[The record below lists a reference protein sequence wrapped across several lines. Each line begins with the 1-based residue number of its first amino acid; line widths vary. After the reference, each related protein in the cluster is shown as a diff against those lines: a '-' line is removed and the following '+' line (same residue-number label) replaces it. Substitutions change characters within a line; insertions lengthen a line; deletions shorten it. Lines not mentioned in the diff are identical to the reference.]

1 MGASGLTVDIVTGF
15 LGSGKTTLL
24 KQVLA
29 RGMGDKK
36 VAVIVNEIGQ
46 IGIDGRQ
53 IECMNVEQMIELDNG
68 CICCTVNYQF
78 GMAVRSIIE
87 TVDPHLLIIET
98 TGLANPYPLAE
109 EIRNVGLRL
118 DAVITVVDVA
128 NVGQTIKEASVV
140 ADQIEAADF
149 LVLNK
154 TDLVT
159 PRELRKVEKR
169 MRRLNRRALTLETT
183 FGALDAEVLFAT
195 SASTH
200 RERLDRERE
209 HAASCHDANCHDPHH
224 AHGGNGRGANHL
236 VEDAMSAFSF
246 ESHVPLD
253 RDRFEKLLRKLPS
266 SIYRAKGMIH
276 FEGEGWPSLFNFTC
290 GRYDFDWC
298 PLPLGDG
305 FRSQGVFIG
314 KQAERDRRKILET
327 LEKCKVSVAG
337 SATS

>member
-24 KQVLA
+24 KQVLS

-36 VAVIVNEIGQ
+36 VAVIVNEIGE
-46 IGIDGRQ
+46 IGIDGRA

-87 TVDPHLLIIET
+87 TVDPHLLVIET

-109 EIRNVGLRL
+109 EIRNIGLRL
-118 DAVITVVDVA
+118 DAIITVVDAA
-128 NVGQTIKEASVV
+128 NVERAMKEASVV
-140 ADQIEAADF
+140 RDQIEAADF

-159 PRELRKVEKR
+159 PRELKKIEKR
-169 MRRLNRRALTLETT
+169 VRRLNGRALALETT
-183 FGALDAEVLFAT
+183 YGALDAEVLFAT
-195 SASTH
+195 SAGAH
-200 RERLDRERE
+200 RERLERERAHE
-209 HAASCHDANCHDPHH
+209 CGGGHCDHP
-224 AHGGNGRGANHL
+224 AHGGNGRSHL
-236 VEDAMSAFSF
+236 DEDQIAAFSF
-246 ESHVPLD
+246 ESRAPLD
-253 RDRFEKLLRKLPS
+253 RDRFERLLRRLPS
-266 SIYRAKGMIH
+266 TVYRAKGMVH
-276 FEGEGWPSLFNFTC
+276 FEGESWPSLFNYTC

-314 KQAERDRRKILET
+314 KRVERDRAGILNK
-327 LEKCKVSVAG
+327 LEKCKTG
-337 SATS
+337 G

>member
-24 KQVLA
+24 KQVLS

-36 VAVIVNEIGQ
+36 VAVIVNEIGE
-46 IGIDGRQ
+46 IGIDGRA

-87 TVDPHLLIIET
+87 TVDPHLLVIET

-109 EIRNVGLRL
+109 EIRNIGLRL
-118 DAVITVVDVA
+118 DAIITVVDAA
-128 NVGQTIKEASVV
+128 NVERAMKEASVV
-140 ADQIEAADF
+140 RDQIEAADF

-159 PRELRKVEKR
+159 PRELKKVEKR
-169 MRRLNRRALTLETT
+169 IRRMNGRALALETT
-183 FGALDAEVLFAT
+183 YGALDAEVLFAT

-200 RERLDRERE
+200 RERLDRA
-209 HAASCHDANCHDPHH
+209 HVCSDSHCDDP
-224 AHGGNGRGANHL
+224 AHGGNGHGKAHL
-236 VEDAMSAFSF
+236 SEDQIAAFSF
-246 ESHVPLD
+246 ESRAPFD
-253 RDRFEKLLRKLPS
+253 RDRFERLLRKLPD
-266 SIYRAKGMIH
+266 SIYRAKGMVH
-276 FEGEGWPSLFNFTC
+276 FEGEGWPSLFNYTC

-314 KQAERDRRKILET
+314 KRVEREQAGILNK
-327 LEKCKVSVAG
+327 LEKCKVEE
-337 SATS
+337 

>member
-24 KQVLA
+24 KQVLS

-36 VAVIVNEIGQ
+36 VAVIVNEIGE
-46 IGIDGRQ
+46 IGIDGRA

-87 TVDPHLLIIET
+87 TVDPHLLVIET

-109 EIRNVGLRL
+109 EIRNIGLRL
-118 DAVITVVDVA
+118 DAIITVVDAA
-128 NVGQTIKEASVV
+128 NVERTVKEASVV
-140 ADQIEAADF
+140 RDQIEAADF

-159 PRELRKVEKR
+159 ERELRKVEKR
-169 MRRLNRRALTLETT
+169 IRRMNGRALALETT
-183 FGALDAEVLFAT
+183 YGALDAEVLFAT
-195 SASTH
+195 SAGAH
-200 RERLDRERE
+200 RERLDR
-209 HAASCHDANCHDPHH
+209 AH
-224 AHGGNGRGANHL
+224 AHGCADAHCGDASHAAGNGHGKNHL
-236 VEDAMSAFSF
+236 TEDQIAAFSF
-246 ESHVPLD
+246 ESRAPFD
-253 RDRFEKLLRKLPS
+253 RDRFEKMLRKLPS
-266 SIYRAKGMIH
+266 TIYRAKGMIH
-276 FEGEGWPSLFNFTC
+276 FEGEGWPSLFNYTC

-298 PLPLGDG
+298 PLPLGEG

-314 KQAERDRRKILET
+314 KRVERDQAGILNK
-327 LEKCKVSVAG
+327 LEKCKVEG
-337 SATS
+337 

>member
-24 KQVLA
+24 KQVLS

-36 VAVIVNEIGQ
+36 VAVIVNEIGE

-98 TGLANPYPLAE
+98 TGLANPWPLAE

-128 NVGQTIKEASVV
+128 NVDRTIREASVV
-140 ADQIEAADF
+140 RDQIEAADF

-159 PRELRKVEKR
+159 PRELKKAEKR
-169 MRRLNRRALTLETT
+169 VRRFNGRALSLETT
-183 FGALDAEVLFAT
+183 YGALDAEVLFAT
-195 SASTH
+195 SASSH
-200 RERLDRERE
+200 RERLDAERAN
-209 HAASCHDANCHDPHH
+209 AAACASGDCGHPT
-224 AHGGNGRGANHL
+224 HGGNGHGTAHL
-236 VEDAMSAFSF
+236 SADEIAAFSF
-246 ESHVPLD
+246 ESRTPLD

-266 SIYRAKGMIH
+266 SVYRAKGMVH
-276 FEGEGWPSLFNFTC
+276 FEGEGWPSLFNYTC

-314 KQAERDRRKILET
+314 KRIERERPGILTKI
-327 LEKCKVSVAG
+327 EKCKVG
-337 SATS
+337 G

>member
-1 MGASGLTVDIVTGF
+1 MGASGLTVDIITGF

-36 VAVIVNEIGQ
+36 VAVIVNEIGE
-46 IGIDGRQ
+46 IGIDGRA

-78 GMAVRSIIE
+78 GMAVRSIVE
-87 TVDPHLLIIET
+87 TVDPHLLVIET

-109 EIRNVGLRL
+109 EIRNTGLRL
-118 DAVITVVDVA
+118 DAIITVVDAA
-128 NVGQTIKEASVV
+128 NVERASKEASVV

-149 LVLNK
+149 VVLNK

-159 PRELRKVEKR
+159 PRELRRAEKR
-169 MRRLNRRALTLETT
+169 VRRHNSRALMLETT
-183 FGALDAEVLFAT
+183 YGALDAEVLFAT
-195 SASTH
+195 SASAH
-200 RERLDRERE
+200 RERLD
-209 HAASCHDANCHDPHH
+209 HAKAHAGECPDPHCPDH
-224 AHGGNGRGANHL
+224 ARGGNGNGASHL
-236 VEDAMSAFSF
+236 AADAISAFSF
-246 ESHVPLD
+246 ESRTPLD
-253 RDRFEKLLRKLPS
+253 RNRFEKLLRRLPPS
-266 SIYRAKGMIH
+266 VYRAKGMIH
-276 FEGEGWPSLFNFTC
+276 FEGEGWPSLFNYTC

-314 KQAERDRRKILET
+314 KQIEREQRGILGR
-327 LEKCKVSVAG
+327 LERCKVEA
-337 SATS
+337 

>member
-24 KQVLA
+24 KQVLS

-36 VAVIVNEIGQ
+36 VAVIVNEIGE

-98 TGLANPYPLAE
+98 TGLANPFPLAE

-118 DAVITVVDVA
+118 DAVITVVDAA
-128 NVGQTIKEASVV
+128 NVEHTMKEASVV
-140 ADQIEAADF
+140 RDQIEAADF

-159 PRELRKVEKR
+159 PRELKRVEKR
-169 MRRLNRRALTLETT
+169 VRKMNRRALTLETVY
-183 FGALDAEVLFAT
+183 GALDAEVLFAT
-195 SASTH
+195 SAGSH

-209 HAASCHDANCHDPHH
+209 HATSCGDPGCGHEHH
-224 AHGGNGRGANHL
+224 SHGNGHGKNHL
-236 VEDAMSAFSF
+236 VADAVSAFSF
-246 ESHVPLD
+246 ESRTPLD

-266 SIYRAKGMIH
+266 NVYRAKGMVH

-314 KQAERDRRKILET
+314 KQIDRDRSDILKK
-327 LEKCKVSVAG
+327 LEKCKVEV
-337 SATS
+337 

>member
-24 KQVLA
+24 KQVLS

-36 VAVIVNEIGQ
+36 VAVIVNEIGE
-46 IGIDGRQ
+46 IGIDGRA

-109 EIRNVGLRL
+109 EIRNIGLRL
-118 DAVITVVDVA
+118 DAIITVVDAA
-128 NVGQTIKEASVV
+128 NVDRTVKEASVV
-140 ADQIEAADF
+140 RDQIEAADF

-159 PRELRKVEKR
+159 PRELKKVEKR
-169 MRRLNRRALTLETT
+169 IRRMNGRALALETT
-183 FGALDAEVLFAT
+183 YGALDAEVLFAT

-200 RERLDRERE
+200 RERLDRARA
-209 HAASCHDANCHDPHH
+209 HVCGDSHCDDP
-224 AHGGNGRGANHL
+224 AHGGNGHGKAHL
-236 VEDAMSAFSF
+236 AEDQIAAFSF
-246 ESHVPLD
+246 ESRARFD
-253 RDRFEKLLRKLPS
+253 RDRFERLLRKLPD
-266 SIYRAKGMIH
+266 SIYRAKGMVH
-276 FEGEGWPSLFNFTC
+276 FEGEGWPSLFNYTC

-314 KQAERDRRKILET
+314 KRVEREQAGILNK
-327 LEKCKVSVAG
+327 LEKCKVEG
-337 SATS
+337 

>member
-24 KQVLA
+24 KQVLS

-36 VAVIVNEIGQ
+36 VAVIVNEIGE

-118 DAVITVVDVA
+118 DAVITVVDSA
-128 NVGQTIKEASVV
+128 NVERTIKEASVV

-169 MRRLNRRALTLETT
+169 VRRLNRRALSLETVY
-183 FGALDAEVLFAT
+183 GALDAEVLFAT
-195 SASTH
+195 SASAH

-209 HAASCHDANCHDPHH
+209 HATSCRDPHCGDESH
-224 AHGGNGRGANHL
+224 VGHGHGHGGNGRGHL
-236 VEDAMSAFSF
+236 AADAISAFSF
-246 ESHVPLD
+246 ESRTPLD
-253 RDRFEKLLRKLPS
+253 RDRFEKLLRKLPDS
-266 SIYRAKGMIH
+266 VYRAKGMVH
-276 FEGEGWPSLFNFTC
+276 FEGEGWPSLFNYTC

-314 KQAERDRRKILET
+314 KQIERDRSGILGK
-327 LEKCKVSVAG
+327 LERCKVEG
-337 SATS
+337 

>member
-1 MGASGLTVDIVTGF
+1 MGASGLTVDIITGF

-36 VAVIVNEIGQ
+36 VAVIVNEIGE
-46 IGIDGRQ
+46 IGIDGRA

-109 EIRNVGLRL
+109 EIRNTGLRL
-118 DAVITVVDVA
+118 DAIVTVVDAA
-128 NVGQTIKEASVV
+128 NVDRSMKEAAVV
-140 ADQIEAADF
+140 ADQIDAADF
-149 LVLNK
+149 IVMNK

-159 PRELRKVEKR
+159 PRELKRAEKR
-169 MRRLNRRALTLETT
+169 VRRMNGRALMLETT
-183 FGALDAEVLFAT
+183 YGALDAEVLFAT

-200 RERLDRERE
+200 RERLDREAAHACAPGGCDHAE
-209 HAASCHDANCHDPHH
+209 HNHGAS
-224 AHGGNGRGANHL
+224 GKGHL
-236 VEDAMSAFSF
+236 ASDGISAFSF
-246 ESHVPLD
+246 ESEMPLD
-253 RDRFEKLLRKLPS
+253 RDRFERMLRKLPDS
-266 SIYRAKGMIH
+266 VYRAKGMVH
-276 FEGEGWPSLFNFTC
+276 FKGEGWPSLFNYTC

-298 PLPLGDG
+298 PLPLSEA

-314 KQAERDRRKILET
+314 KQIDREQKGILGK
-327 LEKCKVSVAG
+327 LEKCKILG
-337 SATS
+337 

>member
-24 KQVLA
+24 KQVLS

-36 VAVIVNEIGQ
+36 VAVIVNEIGE

-98 TGLANPYPLAE
+98 TGLANPFPLAE

-118 DAVITVVDVA
+118 DAVITVVDAA
-128 NVGQTIKEASVV
+128 NVEHTMKEASVV
-140 ADQIEAADF
+140 RDQIEAADF

-159 PRELRKVEKR
+159 PRELKRVEKR
-169 MRRLNRRALTLETT
+169 VRKMNRRALTLETVY
-183 FGALDAEVLFAT
+183 GALDAEVLFAT
-195 SASTH
+195 SAGSH

-209 HAASCHDANCHDPHH
+209 HDAACSDPGCGHEGH
-224 AHGGNGRGANHL
+224 SHGSGHGKNHL
-236 VEDAMSAFSF
+236 VADAVSAFSF
-246 ESHVPLD
+246 ESRTSLD

-266 SIYRAKGMIH
+266 NVYRAKGMVH

-314 KQAERDRRKILET
+314 KQIDRDRSDILKK
-327 LEKCKVSVAG
+327 LEKCKVEV
-337 SATS
+337 

>member
-24 KQVLA
+24 KQVLS

-36 VAVIVNEIGQ
+36 VAVIVNEIGE

-109 EIRNVGLRL
+109 EIRNTGLRL
-118 DAVITVVDVA
+118 DAVITVVDAA
-128 NVGQTIKEASVV
+128 NVLTTMKEASVV
-140 ADQIEAADF
+140 ADQLEAADF
-149 LVLNK
+149 VVMNK

-159 PRELRKVEKR
+159 PRELRKIE
-169 MRRLNRRALTLETT
+169 RRVRRRNRRALMLETT
-183 FGALDAEVLFAT
+183 YGALDAEVLFAT
-195 SASTH
+195 SASVH
-200 RERLDRERE
+200 RERLDRTGAHGAGA
-209 HAASCHDANCHDPHH
+209 HAGECHDPNCHDPGH
-224 AHGGNGRGANHL
+224 AAHRRGASHL
-236 VEDAMSAFSF
+236 ERDAISAFAF
-246 ESHVPLD
+246 ESRVPLD
-253 RDRFEKLLRKLPS
+253 RDRFEKLLRKLPD
-266 SIYRAKGMIH
+266 SIYRAKGMVH
-276 FEGEGWPSLFNFTC
+276 FEGEGWPSLFNYTC
-290 GRYDFDWC
+290 GRFDFDWC
-298 PLPLGDG
+298 PIPLSET

-314 KQAERDRRKILET
+314 KEADRVRGKILERV
-327 LEKCKVSVAG
+327 EQCKAG
-337 SATS
+337 

>member
-1 MGASGLTVDIVTGF
+1 MGASGLTVDIITGF

-36 VAVIVNEIGQ
+36 VAVIVNEIGE
-46 IGIDGRQ
+46 IGIDGRA

-87 TVDPHLLIIET
+87 TVDPHLLVIET

-109 EIRNVGLRL
+109 EIRNTGLRL
-118 DAVITVVDVA
+118 DAVITVVDAA
-128 NVGQTIKEASVV
+128 NVDRTMREAAVV
-140 ADQIEAADF
+140 GDQIDAADF
-149 LVLNK
+149 LVMNK

-159 PRELRKVEKR
+159 PRELRKAEKR
-169 MRRLNRRALTLETT
+169 VRKLNRRALMLETT
-183 FGALDAEVLFAT
+183 YGALDAEVLFAT

-200 RERLDRERE
+200 RERLERE
-209 HAASCHDANCHDPHH
+209 ASCTEPECDHDTH
-224 AHGGNGRGANHL
+224 AHGASGRGHL
-236 VEDAMSAFSF
+236 GTDDISAFSF
-246 ESHVPLD
+246 ESTVPLD
-253 RDRFEKLLRKLPS
+253 RDRFERLLRRLPDS
-266 SIYRAKGMIH
+266 VYRAKGMLR
-276 FEGEGWPSLFNFTC
+276 FQGEGWPSLFNYTC

-298 PLPLGDG
+298 PLPLGDT

-314 KQAERDRRKILET
+314 KRIERDRRGILAK
-327 LEKCKVSVAG
+327 LEKCKIEA
-337 SATS
+337 

>member
-15 LGSGKTTLL
+15 LGSGKTTML
-24 KQVLA
+24 KQVLS

-36 VAVIVNEIGQ
+36 VAVIVNEIGD
-46 IGIDGRQ
+46 IGIDGKQ

-118 DAVITVVDVA
+118 DAVITVVDAA
-128 NVGQTIKEASVV
+128 NVERTAKEASVV
-140 ADQIEAADF
+140 RDQIEAADF
-149 LVLNK
+149 VVLNK

-159 PRELRKVEKR
+159 PRELKAVHKR
-169 MRRLNRRALTLETT
+169 IAKLNRRALVLETT
-183 FGALDAEVLFAT
+183 YGALEAEVLFAT
-195 SASTH
+195 SASSH
-200 RERLDRERE
+200 RERLDAER
-209 HAASCHDANCHDPHH
+209 AHDAACTDPHCGHDH
-224 AHGGNGRGANHL
+224 AHGSGHGASHL
-236 VEDAMSAFSF
+236 SVDEIAAFSF
-246 ESHVPLD
+246 ESRTPLD
-253 RDRFEKLLRKLPS
+253 RDRFEKLLRKLPES
-266 SIYRAKGMIH
+266 VYRAKGMIH
-276 FEGEGWPSLFNFTC
+276 FEGEGWPSLFNYTC

-314 KQAERDRRKILET
+314 KRIARERPSILAK
-327 LEKCKVSVAG
+327 LEKCKVAG
-337 SATS
+337 

>member
-1 MGASGLTVDIVTGF
+1 
-15 LGSGKTTLL
+15 
-24 KQVLA
+24 
-29 RGMGDKK
+29 
-36 VAVIVNEIGQ
+36 
-46 IGIDGRQ
+46 
-53 IECMNVEQMIELDNG
+53 MNVEQMIELDNG

-118 DAVITVVDVA
+118 DAVITVADAA
-128 NVGQTIKEASVV
+128 NLERTVKEASVV

-149 LVLNK
+149 VVLNK
-154 TDLVT
+154 TDLVS
-159 PRELRKVEKR
+159 PRELKRAEKR
-169 MRRLNRRALTLETT
+169 VRKLNRRALVLETT
-183 FGALDAEVLFAT
+183 YGALDAEVLFAT
-195 SASTH
+195 SASSH

-209 HAASCHDANCHDPHH
+209 HAAACSDPGCGHTGH
-224 AHGGNGRGANHL
+224 AHGNGRGATHL
-236 VEDAMSAFSF
+236 ADDQIAAFSF
-246 ESHVPLD
+246 ESRTALD

-266 SIYRAKGMIH
+266 SVYRAKGMIH
-276 FEGEGWPSLFNFTC
+276 FEGEGWPALFNYTC

-314 KQAERDRRKILET
+314 KQIDRERQGILGK
-327 LEKCKVSVAG
+327 LEKCKVE
-337 SATS
+337 T

>member
-24 KQVLA
+24 KQVLS

-36 VAVIVNEIGQ
+36 VAVIVNEIGE
-46 IGIDGRQ
+46 IGIDGRA

-87 TVDPHLLIIET
+87 TVDPHLLVIET

-109 EIRNVGLRL
+109 EIRNIGLRL
-118 DAVITVVDVA
+118 DAIITVVDAA
-128 NVGQTIKEASVV
+128 NVERAMKEASVV
-140 ADQIEAADF
+140 RDQIEAADF

-159 PRELRKVEKR
+159 PRELKKVEKR
-169 MRRLNRRALTLETT
+169 IRRMNGRALALETT
-183 FGALDAEVLFAT
+183 YGALDAEVLFAT

-200 RERLDRERE
+200 RERLDRARA
-209 HAASCHDANCHDPHH
+209 HVCGDSHCDDP
-224 AHGGNGRGANHL
+224 AHGGNGHGKAHL
-236 VEDAMSAFSF
+236 AEDQIAAFSF
-246 ESHVPLD
+246 ESRARFD
-253 RDRFEKLLRKLPS
+253 RDRFERLLRKLPD
-266 SIYRAKGMIH
+266 SIYRAKGMVH
-276 FEGEGWPSLFNFTC
+276 FEGEGWPSLFNYTC

-314 KQAERDRRKILET
+314 KRVEREQAGILNK
-327 LEKCKVSVAG
+327 LEKCKVEG
-337 SATS
+337 

>member
-24 KQVLA
+24 KQVLS

-36 VAVIVNEIGQ
+36 VAVIVNEIGE
-46 IGIDGRQ
+46 IGIDGRA

-87 TVDPHLLIIET
+87 TVDPHLLVIET

-109 EIRNVGLRL
+109 EIRNIGLRL
-118 DAVITVVDVA
+118 DAIITVVDAA
-128 NVGQTIKEASVV
+128 NVERAMKEASVV
-140 ADQIEAADF
+140 RDQIEAADF

-159 PRELRKVEKR
+159 PRELKKVEKR
-169 MRRLNRRALTLETT
+169 IRRMNGRALALQTT
-183 FGALDAEVLFAT
+183 YGALDAEVLFAT

-200 RERLDRERE
+200 RERLDR
-209 HAASCHDANCHDPHH
+209 ASAHVCSDSHCDDP
-224 AHGGNGRGANHL
+224 AHGGNGHGKAHL
-236 VEDAMSAFSF
+236 SEDQIAAFSF
-246 ESHVPLD
+246 ESRAPFD
-253 RDRFEKLLRKLPS
+253 RDRFERLLRKLPD
-266 SIYRAKGMIH
+266 SIYRAKGMVH
-276 FEGEGWPSLFNFTC
+276 FEGEGWPSLFNYTC

-314 KQAERDRRKILET
+314 KRVEREQAGILNK
-327 LEKCKVSVAG
+327 LEKCKVEG
-337 SATS
+337 

>member
-1 MGASGLTVDIVTGF
+1 MGASGLTVDIITGF

-24 KQVLA
+24 KQVLQ
-29 RGMGDKK
+29 RGMGDRK
-36 VAVIVNEIGQ
+36 VAVIVNEIGE

-78 GMAVRSIIE
+78 GMAVRSIVE
-87 TVDPHLLIIET
+87 TVDPHLLVIET

-118 DAVITVVDVA
+118 DAIVTVVDAA

-140 ADQIEAADF
+140 ADQIDAADF
-149 LVLNK
+149 VVMNK

-159 PRELRKVEKR
+159 PRELKRAEKLVRKRNK
-169 MRRLNRRALTLETT
+169 RALMLETT
-183 FGALDAEVLFAT
+183 YGALDAEVLFAT
-195 SASTH
+195 SASAH
-200 RERLDRERE
+200 RERLERERA
-209 HAASCHDANCHDPHH
+209 HADSCSDASCGHSGHEGN
-224 AHGGNGRGANHL
+224 NGRGRSHL
-236 VEDAMSAFSF
+236 ADDAVSAFSF

-266 SIYRAKGMIH
+266 SVYRAKGMVH
-276 FEGEGWPSLFNFTC
+276 FEGESWPSLFNYTC

-298 PLPLGDG
+298 PLPLGNG

-314 KQAERDRRKILET
+314 KNVDRERRSILSKVDRCKLAEPSR
-327 LEKCKVSVAG
+327 A
-337 SATS
+337 

>member
-1 MGASGLTVDIVTGF
+1 MGASGLTVDIITGF

-36 VAVIVNEIGQ
+36 VAVIVNEIGE
-46 IGIDGRQ
+46 IGIDGRA

-109 EIRNVGLRL
+109 EIRNTGLRL
-118 DAVITVVDVA
+118 DAIVTVVDAA
-128 NVGQTIKEASVV
+128 NVDRSMKEAAVV
-140 ADQIEAADF
+140 ADQIDAADF
-149 LVLNK
+149 IVMNK

-159 PRELRKVEKR
+159 PRELKKAEKR
-169 MRRLNRRALTLETT
+169 VRRMNGRALMLETT

-200 RERLDRERE
+200 RERLDRDAA
-209 HAASCHDANCHDPHH
+209 HACAGDECGHEQHHHGTSGKGHLDTDAI
-224 AHGGNGRGANHL
+224 
-236 VEDAMSAFSF
+236 SAFSF
-246 ESHVPLD
+246 ESAMPLD
-253 RDRFEKLLRKLPS
+253 RDRFERMLRKLPDS
-266 SIYRAKGMIH
+266 VYRAKGMVH
-276 FEGEGWPSLFNFTC
+276 FKGEGWPSLFNYTC

-298 PLPLGDG
+298 PLPLSEQ
-305 FRSQGVFIG
+305 FRRQGVFIG
-314 KQAERDRRKILET
+314 KRIDRERKGILGK
-327 LEKCKVSVAG
+327 LEKCKILG
-337 SATS
+337 

>member
-24 KQVLA
+24 KQVLS

-36 VAVIVNEIGQ
+36 VAVIVNEIGE

-78 GMAVRSIIE
+78 GMAVQSIIE
-87 TVDPHLLIIET
+87 TVDPHLLVIET
-98 TGLANPYPLAE
+98 TGLANPFPLAE

-118 DAVITVVDVA
+118 DAIITVVDAA
-128 NVGQTIKEASVV
+128 NVESTMKEASVV
-140 ADQIEAADF
+140 RDQIEAADF

-154 TDLVT
+154 IDLVSE
-159 PRELRKVEKR
+159 RDRRRVEKR
-169 MRRLNRRALTLETT
+169 LSKLNNRALSLQTT
-183 FGALDAEVLFAT
+183 FGALEAEVLFAT
-195 SASTH
+195 SASSH
-200 RERLDRERE
+200 RERLDRDRAHSETCSGQE
-209 HAASCHDANCHDPHH
+209 CTHEG
-224 AHGGNGRGANHL
+224 HGGNGHGRAHL
-236 VEDAMSAFSF
+236 ERDQIAAFSF
-246 ESHVPLD
+246 ESGTPLD
-253 RDRFEKLLRKLPS
+253 RDRFERMLRKLPS
-266 SIYRAKGMIH
+266 SVYRAKGMIH
-276 FEGEGWPSLFNFTC
+276 FEGEGWPSLFNYTC

-314 KQAERDRRKILET
+314 KQIERERSGILGKI
-327 LEKCKVSVAG
+327 EKCKVG
-337 SATS
+337 G